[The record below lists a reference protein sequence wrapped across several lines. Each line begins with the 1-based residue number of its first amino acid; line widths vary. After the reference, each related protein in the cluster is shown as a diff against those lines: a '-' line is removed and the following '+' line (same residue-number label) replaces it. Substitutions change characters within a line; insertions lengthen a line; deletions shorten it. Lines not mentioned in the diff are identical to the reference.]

1 MIDLPRVVRRL
12 ALALPVAACLLPAGM
27 AQASDT
33 VRATPDQTARLLFVA
48 GDVRRL
54 NRTPS
59 GTVDTVLEKVL
70 QQLYRDEPSLAPED
84 AERDIEA
91 LHDALAS
98 AGAATSA
105 ATLSTAPGNQRVLA
119 ILAGVRR
126 SDPPVRVRRAITR
139 VADQALTESS
149 TTARPVGDV
158 FNAGADSLSTVL
170 YGGFSPARTLGDT
183 VDLARANSRFGRA
196 RDALW
201 ADVSHQ
207 SVRDDAH
214 ALLAGNPEL
223 RNDAVRAVTA
233 GLAADGSLTVSVAAI
248 EDLVSAGMQ
257 SVAAQ
262 SAVALA
268 DHRAI
273 EQWCPGFQCQAQL
286 DAARD
291 ASAAARR
298 EIAERQAAVTAASG
312 LLRLQNSDYG
322 AAVAA
327 EAQAA
332 TQVANAINS
341 YFAATD
347 LSNTLHAASDVAG
360 LLVSLSIAYVDPA
373 AAITGVVNIVRDVI
387 AREVGPDAN
396 EVILQALQGIS
407 QQLSA
412 FARSTE
418 AQFRTL
424 DARLVSLT
432 RDVATLAE
440 ELSAQL
446 AEVRTQLTGLS
457 TALINLQASVDRLH
471 AEIQRLFAQG
481 ARNNLDTT
489 INTWLGGGD
498 LSAAEL
504 RVPAGTLYTNA
515 TRIALTETVLNP
527 TDAFDALTAGMRG
540 ELDPNVN
547 FFALFPGQVSDSPA
561 SIAWPPA
568 LASTCPGGSPSRGL
582 CLPSPDFWAASSR
595 AYAQLL
601 LENRNVVT
609 RDRLDQ
615 LDAMLAGGHALERTL
630 DRIAARDT
638 DTGTNSRLF
647 NASLDYYRSWVGH
660 NTNRQSGPPALIQAL
675 RAERERYLAEVKPDG
690 VISTST
696 APFVDPY
703 GSATQPLDGVDLFDT
718 DSFATIRS
726 DNGFMIPSLRRTP
739 GLLTWLPPE
748 VLNGVRLGRAG
759 VKVTWTARWFGTTP
773 PRDQTGTLVV
783 RLSYALT
790 GGPTEVPLGWVESFR
805 LIERNCSSGPDS
817 AYFTV
822 AAGWPTG
829 ATNPPCFVNIADD
842 LARAAVG
849 QGGTRDTSGFAA
861 GVAAVTPRIQ
871 TRLRELR
878 AEILDNWLADDGSLT
893 SGKGTQATNA
903 RAAAERVGGAQT
915 LLNGYVALGL
925 PQAVATDDT
934 LRGLVAGDR
943 RNALA
948 HPIGDDGRAEPAS
961 NVPDQV
967 AAFIRFLQP
976 RQPVGDV
983 LVDLGIRFE
992 DHRRALEASITPF
1005 VREGRA
1011 AGQSSTDGGRLDQT
1025 SPVVSSTIDRLE
1037 LSRAVL
1043 AEHLDPP
1050 APAPTATPTPVAPAA
1065 SPPAAS
1071 PPASA
1076 PPAAGPA
1083 PVVTAPAPARARIVR
1098 APRVR
1103 GQAITFTVRCE
1114 TGTCSVAT
1122 ALTAGRRSV
1131 GRAATVSIA
1140 AGRQRTFTVR
1150 LNAAGRRQLA
1160 RSGRLRV
1167 TTRITLAGAT
1177 LAQRT
1182 VTVRR

>member
-12 ALALPVAACLLPAGM
+12 SLAIPVAACLLPAGM

-33 VRATPDQTARLLFVA
+33 VHAAPDQTARLLFVA

-70 QQLYRDEPSLAPED
+70 QQLYRDNPSLAPED

-91 LHDALAS
+91 LHDTLAS

-105 ATLSTAPGNQRVLA
+105 ATLSTAPGNHRVLA
-119 ILAGVRR
+119 ILAGLRR

-139 VADQALTESS
+139 VADQALTES
-149 TTARPVGDV
+149 TRTARPVGDV

-196 RDALW
+196 RDGLW

-214 ALLAGNPEL
+214 TLLTENPEL
-223 RNDAVRAVTA
+223 RYDAVRAVTD
-233 GLAADGSLTVSVAAI
+233 GIAADGSLAVSISAI
-248 EDLVSAGMQ
+248 EDLVSAGMRT
-257 SVAAQ
+257 VGAQ
-262 SAVALA
+262 TTQALA

-273 EQWCPGFQCQAQL
+273 EQACAGFDCPRRE
-286 DAARD
+286 AARK
-291 ASAAARR
+291 ASEAARR
-298 EIAERQAAVTAASG
+298 AIAEQQAAVTAAGG
-312 LLRLQNSDYG
+312 LLRLQNTDYG
-322 AAVAA
+322 AAVIA

-332 TQVANAINS
+332 TQVANSINS
-341 YFAATD
+341 YFAAADTAQ
-347 LSNTLHAASDVAG
+347 TLHAASDVAG

-396 EVILQALQGIS
+396 EVILQSLQGIS

-424 DARLVSLT
+424 DARLVTLT

-440 ELSAQL
+440 QLSAQL
-446 AEVRTQLTGLS
+446 AEVRTQLTGFS

-481 ARNNLDTT
+481 ARNDLDTT

-498 LSAAEL
+498 LTADQL
-504 RVPAGTLYTNA
+504 RVPAGALYTDA

-547 FFALFPGQVSDSPA
+547 FFALFPGQVSDSPS

-568 LASTCPGGSPSRGL
+568 LSSTCPGGSPTRGL

-601 LENRNVVT
+601 LENRDVVT

-615 LDAMLAGGHALERTL
+615 LDAMLAGGHSLERAF

-638 DTGTNSRLF
+638 DTGTGSRLF
-647 NASLDYYRSWVGH
+647 NAALDYHRSWVGQGAG
-660 NTNRQSGPPALIQAL
+660 RQSGPPALTQAL
-675 RAERERYLAEVKPDG
+675 SAERDHYLSTVRPAGVK
-690 VISTST
+690 STSP
-696 APFVDPY
+696 AWIDPY
-703 GSATQPLDGVDLFDT
+703 GSVSQPLDGVDLYDT
-718 DSFATIRS
+718 SSFRDLRS
-726 DNGFMIPSLRRTP
+726 DNGRYTIPNLRGTP
-739 GLLTWLPPE
+739 NLLNWLPVE
-748 VLNGVRLGRAG
+748 ILNGVRLGVAG
-759 VKVTWTARWFGTTP
+759 VRITWSSSWLRGDPASGF
-773 PRDQTGTLVV
+773 LSV
-783 RLSYALT
+783 RLNYTLT
-790 GGPTEVPLGWVESFR
+790 GAGPDVPLGWVNATTF
-805 LIERNCSSGPDS
+805 LDGACSSGPDS
-817 AYFTV
+817 AYFQVTAAWPPGTCSSPIASRLNDAANGVTV
-822 AAGWPTG
+822 
-829 ATNPPCFVNIADD
+829 
-842 LARAAVG
+842 L
-849 QGGTRDTSGFAA
+849 GGSRDRSGFAA
-861 GVAAVTPRIQ
+861 GVAAVTPEIRAGFDV
-871 TRLRELR
+871 LR
-878 AEILDNWLADDGSLT
+878 AGILDDWLADDGKLT
-893 SGKGTQATNA
+893 SGNGTQATNA
-903 RAAAERVGGAQT
+903 LAAAERVGGAQT

-925 PQAVATDDT
+925 PQALATDDT
-934 LRGLVAGDR
+934 LRGLVAGDQ

-948 HPIGDDGRAEPAS
+948 RPLRDDGRADAAS

-967 AAFIRFLQP
+967 AAFFRFLQP
-976 RQPVGDV
+976 LQPVSDP
-983 LVDLGIRFE
+983 LNTLRLRFDE
-992 DHRRALEASITPF
+992 QRRALEASIAAY
-1005 VREGRA
+1005 VRNGRA
-1011 AGQSSTDGGRLDQT
+1011 AGQSATDGGRLDQT

-1043 AEHLDPP
+1043 ADRLDTP
-1050 APAPTATPTPVAPAA
+1050 APAPTPVAPAA
-1065 SPPAAS
+1065 DEPAAPPAA
-1071 PPASA
+1071 A

-1083 PVVTAPAPARARIVR
+1083 PAATALARPRARIVR

-1103 GQAITFTVRCE
+1103 GQAITFAVRCE
-1114 TGTCSVAT
+1114 TGTCRVAT
-1122 ALTAGRRSV
+1122 ALTVGRRSV
-1131 GRAATVSIA
+1131 GRSATVSIA

-1160 RSGRLRV
+1160 RNGRLRV
-1167 TTRITLAGAT
+1167 TVRITGTPSLR
-1177 LAQRT
+1177 RT
-1182 VTVRR
+1182 VTVRG